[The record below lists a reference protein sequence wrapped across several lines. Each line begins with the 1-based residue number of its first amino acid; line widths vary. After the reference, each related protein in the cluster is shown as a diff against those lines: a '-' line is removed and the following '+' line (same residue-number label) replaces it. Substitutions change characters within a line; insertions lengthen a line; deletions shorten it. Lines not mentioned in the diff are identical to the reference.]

1 MKPEDEQYDAKMT
14 VLKEN
19 IEHLVKEEEGELFP
33 NTKKRA
39 TGGRDGGAEESVEGG
54 SLGPERRGRIRIPEK
69 WKSVRNRS
77 RKRVMRRGAR
87 SLAC

>member
-33 NTKKRA
+33 NTKKRLSKERLEQL
-39 TGGRDGGAEESVEGG
+39 GEEME
-54 SLGPERRGRIRIPEK
+54 ERKEVLKGE
-69 WKSVRNRS
+69 
-77 RKRVMRRGAR
+77 A
-87 SLAC
+87 